1 MLGKIG
7 VRMNRRSFL
16 KAGASAAIVTLARPN
31 LAFAA
36 DAEIQVSPGEAGA
49 VISPHI
55 YGHFIEHL
63 GGVIYDGVWVGRNSS
78 IPNVDGIRKQFIDD
92 MKRIGAPNLRWP
104 GGCFADGYHWRDG
117 LGNASGR
124 PRTYNFWQ
132 RRMPAGIDASETNQ
146 FGIHEFMHL
155 CRLVGAEPYVAANV
169 GSGTPMEFHDWVSY
183 CNAPVGTV
191 SLAGERAANGDKDPF
206 GVRYWGVGNESWGCG
221 GNMKPGEY
229 AALYRRFITQF
240 PAYTEPFLVATG
252 PRGHSADG
260 DIGWTTGFFEAMR
273 GFEAPHGFSLHFYTD
288 LRPTPVKAGDF
299 TAPEWYEVLLRGV
312 RLEKVIE
319 DHWAEMGKF
328 DAARRTKLVIDEWG
342 VWYAPGSEITPAYIL
357 SETITLRDAVHTGMT
372 FDIFNRQSGRIAM
385 ANVAQSVNCIHSL
398 FLAQGDKFVRTPVY
412 HVFDLY
418 RAHMGARQVPVS
430 NPVPELTVPVLAGQ
444 ARLPGL
450 SASASIR
457 DRRLAVTLTNPSL
470 ELPLSVR
477 IRLAGGARATD
488 ARGLVLTHSDM
499 RATNTFASPDEVKP
513 AAHPVKV
520 VGDAL
525 VLTLPRQS
533 VVLATCEII

>member
-1 MLGKIG
+1 
-7 VRMNRRSFL
+7 MNRRTFL
-16 KAGASAAIVTLARPN
+16 QAGASAAIGALAGSG

-36 DAEIQVSPGEAGA
+36 DAEIELSAGEPGA

-78 IPNVDGIRKQFIDD
+78 IPNVDGIRKQFVDD

-117 LGNASGR
+117 IGDASGR

-132 RRMPAGIDASETNQ
+132 RRMPAGTDATETNQ

-155 CRLVGAEPYVAANV
+155 CRLVGAEPYIAANV
-169 GSGTPMEFHDWVSY
+169 GSGTPTEFHDWVSY
-183 CNAPVGTV
+183 CNAPLGTV
-191 SLAGERAANGDKDPF
+191 SLADKRAANGDKEPF

-221 GNMKPGEY
+221 GTMRPEEY
-229 AALYRRFITQF
+229 GALYRRFVTQF

-273 GFEAPHGFSLHFYTD
+273 GFEPPLGFSLHFYTD
-288 LRPTPVKAGDF
+288 LRPTPVKAGNF
-299 TAPEWYEVLLRGV
+299 QAPEWYEVLLRGV

-319 DHWAEMGKF
+319 DHWKEMGKF
-328 DAARRTKLVIDEWG
+328 DAAHRTKLVVDEWG

-372 FDIFNRQSGRIAM
+372 FDIFNRHAGKIAM

-398 FLAQGDKFVRTPVY
+398 FLARGAEFVRTPVY
-412 HVFDLY
+412 HVFDMY
-418 RAHMGARQVPVS
+418 RSHMGARQVPVS
-430 NPVPELTVPVLAGQ
+430 NPVPELNIPALAGQ

-470 ELPLSVR
+470 DAPLSVR
-477 IRLAGGARATD
+477 IRLAGGARATE
-488 ARGLVLTHSDM
+488 ARGLVLTHQDM
-499 RATNTFASPDEVKP
+499 RATNTFADPDEVKP
-513 AAHPVKV
+513 AAYPVRV
-520 VGDAL
+520 VADAL
-525 VLTLPRQS
+525 VLILPKQS
-533 VVLATCEII
+533 VILVECDIT